1 MARNIERVH
10 ENLLLTKAKLWGSLL
25 LFTQV
30 FYQLRTG
37 REFSVSEPTCREPHV
52 MTLCRALTQTL
63 RGKIPLLLINIP
75 PRYGKTELLIHF
87 VAWSLSRYPDSQFLY
102 VSYSHSLAKKQTQT
116 IRQIM
121 ALPQYKKLFD
131 VHLSDASSAKDNF
144 ETTQG
149 GCVFAAGSGGTITGR
164 GAGLQ
169 NVDRFSGAIII
180 DDIHKPD
187 EVTSDVMRQGVIDW
201 YYNTLQSRVNAPGKT
216 PIIFIGQRLH
226 EADLPSHLIKT
237 QSWETLVLP
246 ALDSAGN
253 ALNPSMH
260 NEKQLLKLQIERPYE
275 FAAQYQQDP
284 QPAGGGIFKPE
295 WFYLLDEEP
304 NFLTT
309 FITIDTAETDKTYN
323 DATVFSF
330 WGLYRIKNESAETD
344 ILGLHWIDCVELHI
358 EPKDLES
365 ELRHFY
371 TLASRHQ
378 VKPSV
383 IAIEKKSTGVMLL
396 SLIKSW
402 RGIEIRE
409 IQRTIQSGTKI
420 TRFLE
425 IQPIIASQRV
435 SLPRHGKHT
444 ELCITHCKKI
454 TANNTH
460 RFDDIADTLYDGI
473 KLGLIEQ
480 SILFQNQQRHEVN
493 RVISELA
500 GHFQQV
506 NRLREERLW

>member
-1 MARNIERVH
+1 MVKNIENIQ
-10 ENLLLTKAKLWGSLL
+10 EELETKAKLWGSLL

-30 FYQLRTG
+30 FYKLRTG
-37 REFSVSEPTCREPHV
+37 RAFSVSQPTCREPHV

-63 RGKIPLLLINIP
+63 RGETPLLLINIP

-87 VAWSLSRYPDSQFLY
+87 VAWSLSRYPDSQFIY

-121 ALPQYKKLFD
+121 TLPQYKKLFD
-131 VHLSDASSAKDNF
+131 VHLSDVSSAKDNF

-187 EVTSDVMRQGVIDW
+187 EVTSDVMREGVIDW
-201 YYNTLQSRVNAPGKT
+201 YYNTLQSRVNAPSKT

-253 ALNPSMH
+253 ALNPLMH
-260 NEKQLLKLQIERPYE
+260 NEKQLLKLQAERPYE

-304 NFLTT
+304 EFLAT

-330 WGLYRIKNESAETD
+330 WGLYHIKNESAETNV
-344 ILGLHWIDCVELHI
+344 LGLHWIDCVELHI
-358 EPKDLES
+358 EPKDLEN

-371 TLASRHQ
+371 LQASRHK
-378 VKPSV
+378 VKPSC

-396 SLIKSW
+396 SLLKSW

-409 IQRTIQSGTKI
+409 IERTASSGSKI

-425 IQPIIASQRV
+425 IQSLIASQRV
-435 SLPRHGKHT
+435 SLPCNGKHT
-444 ELCITHCKKI
+444 LFCLEHCKKI
-454 TANNTH
+454 TANNSH
-460 RFDDIADTLYDGI
+460 RFDDIADTLYDAV
-473 KLGLIEQ
+473 KLGLIDQ
-480 SILFQNQQRHEVN
+480 SILLGVPLNTNKIVT
-493 RVISELA
+493 ELA
-500 GHFQQV
+500 NHFRQV

>member
-1 MARNIERVH
+1 MVRIIDNKETLV
-10 ENLLLTKAKLWGSLL
+10 TKATLWGSLL
-25 LFTQV
+25 LFTKV
-30 FYQLRTG
+30 LYQLRTG
-37 REFSVSEPTCREPHV
+37 RKFSVSQPTCREAHV
-52 MTLCRALTQTL
+52 ITLCRALTQTL
-63 RGKIPLLLINIP
+63 RNEIPLLLINIP

-121 ALPQYKKLFD
+121 TLPQYKKLFD
-131 VHLSDASSAKDNF
+131 VHLSDVSSAKDNF

-187 EVTSDVMRQGVIDW
+187 EVTSDVMREGVIDW
-201 YYNTLQSRVNAPGKT
+201 YYNTLQSRVNSPGKT

-237 QSWETLVLP
+237 QSWETLILS

-253 ALNPSMH
+253 ALNPLMH
-260 NEKQLLKLQIERPYE
+260 NEKQLLKLQTERPYE

-304 NFLTT
+304 NFLAT
-309 FITIDTAETDKTYN
+309 FITVDTAETDKTYN

-330 WGLYRIKNESAETD
+330 WGLYNIKNETAETD

-358 EPKDLES
+358 EPKDLEN

-371 TLASRHQ
+371 TQSSRHRI
-378 VKPSV
+378 KPSC
-383 IAIEKKSTGVMLL
+383 IAIEKKSTGVTLL
-396 SLIKSW
+396 SFLKSW
-402 RGIEIRE
+402 RGIEVRE
-409 IQRTIQSGTKI
+409 IERSVKSGNKI

-444 ELCITHCKKI
+444 EACITHCKKI

-460 RFDDIADTLYDGI
+460 RFDDIADTLFDGI

-480 SILFQNQQRHEVN
+480 SILFQNQHRHEVN
-493 RVISELA
+493 HVVSTLA
-500 GHFQQV
+500 NHFQKI
-506 NRLREERLW
+506 NHLREERLW

>member
-1 MARNIERVH
+1 MLRTIDNKDTLIS
-10 ENLLLTKAKLWGSLL
+10 KATLWGSLL
-25 LFTQV
+25 LFTKV

-37 REFSVSEPTCREPHV
+37 RKFSVSQPTCREPHV
-52 MTLCRALTQTL
+52 ITLCRALTQTL
-63 RGKIPLLLINIP
+63 EGEMPLLLINIP

-87 VAWSLSRYPDSQFLY
+87 VAWCLSRYPDSQFLY

-121 ALPQYKKLFD
+121 TLPQYKKLFD
-131 VHLSDASSAKDNF
+131 VHLSDVSSAKDNF

-187 EVTSDVMRQGVIDW
+187 EVTSDVMREGVIDW
-201 YYNTLQSRVNAPGKT
+201 YYNTLQSRLNAPGKT

-237 QSWETLVLP
+237 QSWETLILP

-253 ALNPSMH
+253 ALNPLMH
-260 NEKQLLKLQIERPYE
+260 NEKQLLKLQTERPYE

-304 NFLTT
+304 DFLAT
-309 FITIDTAETDKTYN
+309 FITVDTAETDKTYN

-330 WGLYRIKNESAETD
+330 WGLYHIKNETAETD
-344 ILGLHWIDCVELHI
+344 VLGLHWIDCVELHI
-358 EPKDLES
+358 EPKDLEN

-371 TLASRHQ
+371 TLANRHR
-378 VKPSV
+378 VKPNC
-383 IAIEKKSTGVMLL
+383 IAIEKKSTGVTLL
-396 SLIKSW
+396 SFLKSW

-409 IQRTIQSGTKI
+409 IERSVKSGNKI
-420 TRFLE
+420 TRYLE

-435 SLPRHGKHT
+435 SLPCNGKHT
-444 ELCITHCKKI
+444 EACITHCKKI

-480 SILFQNQQRHEVN
+480 SILFSRRRHDNVN
-493 RVISELA
+493 RVVSTLA
-500 GHFQQV
+500 NRFQQL
-506 NRLREERLW
+506 NQLREERLW